1 MTLTTYTLYSSF
13 MLGMTGMIL
22 HRTHLLSALICLEGM
37 MLSLFITLSLWC
49 VQAESTSY
57 TLTPMILLTF
67 SACEAGT
74 GLAILVATI
83 RTHGTDTMQNL
94 NLLQC

>member
-1 MTLTTYTLYSSF
+1 MTMTTYSLYSAF

-22 HRTHLLSALICLEGM
+22 HRAHLLSALICLEGM
-37 MLSLFITLSLWC
+37 MLSLFITMSFWSI
-49 VQAESTSY
+49 QTESTLC
-57 TLTPMILLTF
+57 TLAPMVLLTF